1 MSKNSIENPVSF
13 QERLRVAIED
23 NNIRPIDLANMTGI
37 PKSMISNYLS
47 GRYVPKSDR
56 LYTLACALGVNEAWL
71 LGYDVPK
78 GRTEDQKKNDDL
90 VKVVAKLRND
100 PAFFDFVRQLA
111 ELKPEE
117 YEGLKV
123 IVSALR
129 NK

>member
-1 MSKNSIENPVSF
+1 MSKDSIENPVSF
-13 QERLRVAIED
+13 QERLRIAMSD
-23 NNIRPIDLANMTGI
+23 NNLRPIDLANKTGI
-37 PKSMISNYLS
+37 PKSMVSNYLS
-47 GRYVPKSDR
+47 GRYVPKADR
-56 LYTLACALGVNEAWL
+56 VYMLARALDVNEAWL
-71 LGYDVPK
+71 LGYDVP
-78 GRTEDQKKNDDL
+78 RSRSEDQKKNDDL

>member
-1 MSKNSIENPVSF
+1 MSKNNIENPVPF

-90 VKVVAKLRND
+90 VKVVAKLRKD